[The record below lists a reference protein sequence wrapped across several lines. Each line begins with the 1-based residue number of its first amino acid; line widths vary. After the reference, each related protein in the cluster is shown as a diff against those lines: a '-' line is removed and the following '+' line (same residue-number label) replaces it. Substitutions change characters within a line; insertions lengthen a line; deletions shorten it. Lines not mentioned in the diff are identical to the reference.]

1 MQKWTDVGRVCTEIE
16 EEFKTYQGF
25 VRLDFLSL
33 SKFRFTNITSTV
45 RSQIRGETRRKAYD
59 GCRAGLKYL
68 SDIYTDGIYY
78 GKDSQRLNKLWVGST
93 QMSRQNLS
101 LEGLTWDML
110 NGAAVSWKST
120 RQKSVSLSTSTAGAD
135 TSEADK
141 EIVFLR
147 SILKDF
153 GFEQVSPAFFY

>member
-1 MQKWTDVGRVCTEIE
+1 M
-16 EEFKTYQGF
+16 
-25 VRLDFLSL
+25 
-33 SKFRFTNITSTV
+33 
-45 RSQIRGETRRKAYD
+45 
-59 GCRAGLKYL
+59 KYL
-68 SDIYTDGIYY
+68 SDIYTDDIYY

-101 LEGLTWDML
+101 LEGLTRDML

-120 RQKSVSLSTSTAGAD
+120 RQKSVSLSTARAE

-147 SILKDF
+147 SISE
-153 GFEQVSPAFFY
+153 GFWL